1 MNVTEAVASRRSVRQ
16 FLDEPVD
23 QATLAGV
30 LAKAQRAPSGGNTQP
45 WNAVILT
52 GQPLADLT
60 AEIKAKAATAP
71 IGDGHEYDIYPK
83 GLEGRYEDQRR
94 GVGKAMFD
102 ALGLARED
110 GAGRIAQMGKNW
122 DSFGAPV
129 QLFTYTRKYMGPP
142 QWSDMGMW
150 LQTVMLLLREEGLD
164 SCAQEIW
171 AMYGTTMRELL
182 NIDDQHIFFCGMAIG
197 YRDTDAAVN
206 NFTVPRVEIDQAI
219 RWDGFCNVAYPG

>member
-1 MNVTEAVASRRSVRQ
+1 MNVTEAVTSRRSVRQ
-16 FLDEPVD
+16 FLDKPVD
-23 QATLAGV
+23 QAILERV
-30 LAKAQRAPSGGNTQP
+30 LAKAQRSPSGGNTQP

-52 GQPLADLT
+52 GAPLADLT
-60 AEIKAKAATAP
+60 AKIKAKVATAP
-71 IGDGHEYDIYPK
+71 LGDGHEYSIYPK
-83 GLEGRYEDQRR
+83 GLDGRYEEQRR

-102 ALGLARED
+102 ALNLARED
-110 GAGRIAQMGKNW
+110 GAGRLAQVGKNW

-171 AMYGTTMRELL
+171 AMYGTTMREIL
-182 NIDDQHIFFCGMAIG
+182 NIDDDHIFFCGMAIG
-197 YRDTDAAVN
+197 YRDSDAAVN
-206 NFTVPRVEIDQAI
+206 NFSVPRVEMDQAI
-219 RWDGFCNVAYPG
+219 RWDGF

>member
-16 FLDEPVD
+16 FLDKPVD
-23 QATLAGV
+23 KAILERV
-30 LAKAQRAPSGGNTQP
+30 LAKAQRSPSGGNTQP

-52 GQPLADLT
+52 GAPLADLT
-60 AEIKAKAATAP
+60 AKIKAKVATAP
-71 IGDGHEYDIYPK
+71 LGDGHEYSIYPK
-83 GLEGRYEDQRR
+83 GLDGRYEEQRR

-102 ALGLARED
+102 VLGLARED
-110 GAGRIAQMGKNW
+110 GAGRLAQVGKNW

-182 NIDDQHIFFCGMAIG
+182 NIDDDHIFFCGMAIG
-197 YRDTDAAVN
+197 YRDSDAAVN
-206 NFTVPRVEIDQAI
+206 NFSVPRVEMDQAI
-219 RWDGFCNVAYPG
+219 RWDGF

>member
-1 MNVTEAVASRRSVRQ
+1 MNVTQAVATRRSIRQ
-16 FLDEPVD
+16 FTDKPVD
-23 QATLAGV
+23 QATLHRV
-30 LAKAQRAPSGGNTQP
+30 LIKAQASPSGGNTQP
-45 WNAVILT
+45 WNAIILT
-52 GQPLADLT
+52 GQPLAELT
-60 AEIKAKAATAP
+60 AKIKVKAAAAP
-71 IGDGHEYDIYPK
+71 MGEGYEYDIYPK

-110 GAGRIAQMGKNW
+110 GAGRVAQMGKNW

-171 AMYGTTMRELL
+171 AMYGTYVRELL
-182 NIDDQHIFFCGMAIG
+182 NIDDEHIFFCGMAIG
-197 YRDTDAAVN
+197 YRDADAPVN
-206 NFTVPRVEIDQAI
+206 NFAVPRVPLDEVV
-219 RWDGFCNVAYPG
+219 RWEGF

>member
-1 MNVTEAVASRRSVRQ
+1 MNITQAVQSRRSVRQ
-16 FLDEPVD
+16 FVDRPVE
-23 QATLAGV
+23 QAALRRV
-30 LAKAQRAPSGGNTQP
+30 LEKAQRSPSGGNTQP
-45 WNAVILT
+45 WSAVIVT
-52 GQPLADLT
+52 GQPLANLT
-60 AEIKAKAATAP
+60 AKIKAKAATAP
-71 IGDGHEYDIYPK
+71 LGEGGEYDIYPR
-83 GLEGRYEDQRR
+83 GLDGRYEEQRR
-94 GVGKAMFD
+94 AVGKAMFD

-110 GAGRIAQMGKNW
+110 GAGRIAQMAKNW

-182 NIDDQHIFFCGMAIG
+182 NIDDDHIFFCGMAIG
-197 YRDTDAAVN
+197 YRDAAAPVN
-206 NFTVPRVEIDQAI
+206 NFNIPRVPIDDVV
-219 RWDGFCNVAYPG
+219 RWQGW

>member
-1 MNVTEAVASRRSVRQ
+1 MNVTDAVVSRRSVRQ
-16 FLDEPVD
+16 FLDKPVD

-52 GQPLADLT
+52 GAPLADLT
-60 AEIKAKAATAP
+60 AKIKAKAATAP
-71 IGDGHEYDIYPK
+71 LGDGHEYDIYPK
-83 GLEGRYEDQRR
+83 GLDGRYEDQRR

-129 QLFTYTRKYMGPP
+129 QLFTYTTKYMGPP

-182 NIDDQHIFFCGMAIG
+182 NIDDAHIFFCGMAIG
-197 YRDTDAAVN
+197 YRDADAAVN

-219 RWDGFCNVAYPG
+219 RWDGF